1 MKANRG
7 FLVAVLGL
15 FCLAVP
21 VFAHHGFDTE
31 YDQSKK
37 MQLSGVVTKVSWLN
51 PHMRIFIDVTNK
63 DGSVTNWNLEL
74 TSPNNVRR
82 QGWGKNDLL
91 PGDKV
96 NFEANPGKLVESRG
110 ALRLITKAGDTHP
123 LFVRGGPEAAQEG
136 YKEDSK

>member
-1 MKANRG
+1 MTMKAKRG
-7 FLVAVLGL
+7 ALVALIGL
-15 FCLAVP
+15 FSLTAP

-37 MQLSGVVTKVSWLN
+37 LSMTGVVTKVSWLN

-82 QGWGKNDLL
+82 QGWGKNDLV

-96 NFEANPGKLVESRG
+96 NFEANPGKIVKNRVALVK
-110 ALRLITKAGDTHP
+110 ITKVGEDKP
-123 LFVRGGPEAAQEG
+123 LFRRGKPESETQNAP
-136 YKEDSK
+136 